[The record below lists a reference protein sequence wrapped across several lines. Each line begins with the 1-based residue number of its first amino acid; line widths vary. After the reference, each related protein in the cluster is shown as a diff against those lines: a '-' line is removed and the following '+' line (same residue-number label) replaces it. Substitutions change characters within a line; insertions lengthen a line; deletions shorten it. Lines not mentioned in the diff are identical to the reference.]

1 MNFETISHAV
11 TGFATRILR
20 GLHARRPVG
29 PCALR
34 CNEGPRRPRAAPWAL
49 LAPACLALAAPL
61 SALGAEPAAPA
72 SRAEAVEVIRELR
85 KIVTPHGVEREAM
98 VRIGGIDQ
106 AVSIRGADR
115 RNPVLLFVHGGPG
128 FPTSGIAWWGTRGL
142 EEYFTVVHWDQRGAG
157 RTHLANDP
165 DAVAPTMTPERFVDD
180 AEEVV
185 AWLREE
191 FDKDKVFV
199 LGTSWGGYVGLQFA
213 LRRPEWL
220 HAYIG
225 MGQPVDIPES
235 ERRGYAYALEA
246 ARKAGHRQAIA
257 DLESIAP
264 YAQSGGTIPL
274 ADIALERKW
283 SDHFGGVMAYRTRQI
298 DGIAVRLSP
307 DYSDEQ
313 ARRAYEGNGYSQD
326 FLFSGIVAMDMS
338 DVQRLECP
346 LIVLAGRHDRSVNS
360 YVAHE
365 WFEAVQAPSKHFE
378 WFEHSAHEIIA
389 EEPGKLLLTLV
400 THARP
405 IAERS
410 GDVAPGR

>member
-1 MNFETISHAV
+1 MNFETISHAA

-61 SALGAEPAAPA
+61 SALGTEPATPA

-85 KIVTPHGVEREAM
+85 KIVTPYGVEREAM

-106 AVSIRGADR
+106 AVSIRGTDR
-115 RNPVLLFVHGGPG
+115 RNPVLLLVHGGPG

-283 SDHFGGVMAYRTRQI
+283 SDHFGGVMAYRTGQI

-365 WFEAVQAPSKHFE
+365 WFQAVQAPSKHFE

-400 THARP
+400 VHARP